1 MELTRRGTVLSGF
14 VFGGTILRGG
24 SSSMSKRIEYIDIA
38 RGIGIL
44 LVVMGHNDFGVVSP
58 FAYKV
63 IYSFHMPL
71 FFFLSGYFIN
81 PGIDFRSFFVK
92 RFNSLLKPY
101 FFTIFLI
108 YFMSISFGR
117 IGFETAIG
125 RIIKS
130 LYGAGYYL
138 DWVQLWFLPHLFVVS
153 LYAFFFYAVVS
164 KIDSRLVRWVI
175 LLVTLFLASLF
186 LKTFYPFQISVLG
199 KDYELFGLPFSL
211 DLVLLSGFFF
221 ILGSETRHITS
232 EGLFGNPFFFL
243 LTGAAVVF
251 LNLFF
256 PQRVD
261 FNTRLY
267 ESFIVNTI
275 GAVAGI
281 LFILALS
288 RQIELRST
296 RLASLFKYFGRMS
309 LILLILHVPIQ
320 DFWGQKILGVTG
332 NPPLSVWLAFVAG
345 VAGPVLLHELFIRA
359 NPVASF
365 WFGREAELPRQ
376 EKQPLPESAAAMEVQ
391 EGEKIT
397 VR

>member
-1 MELTRRGTVLSGF
+1 
-14 VFGGTILRGG
+14 
-24 SSSMSKRIEYIDIA
+24 MSKRIEYIDIA

-58 FAYKV
+58 FVYKV

-81 PGIDFRSFFVK
+81 PGVDFRTFFVK

-108 YFMSISFGR
+108 YFVSISFGR

-130 LYGAGYYL
+130 LYGAGYYI

-153 LYAFFFYAVVS
+153 VYAYFFYAVVS
-164 KIDSRLVRWVI
+164 KIDSRVVRWLI
-175 LLVTLFLASLF
+175 LLLTLAAASLF
-186 LKTFYPFQISVLG
+186 LTTFYPYQLSVLG
-199 KDYELFGLPFSL
+199 KEYELFGLPFSL

-232 EGLFGNPFFFL
+232 EGLFSHPLFFL
-243 LTGAAVVF
+243 LSGAAVVL

-256 PQRVD
+256 PQRID

-267 ESFIVNTI
+267 ESFLINTI

-281 LFILALS
+281 LFVLSLS
-288 RQIELRST
+288 RQVELHSP

-309 LILLILHVPIQ
+309 LILLIFHVPIQ
-320 DFWGQKILGVTG
+320 DSWGQRILGVTG
-332 NPPLSVWLAFVAG
+332 NPPLSIWLAFLMG
-345 VAGPVLLHELFIRA
+345 VAGPVLIHELFIRA

-365 WFGREAELPRQ
+365 WFGREAEPPRR
-376 EKQPLPESAAAMEVQ
+376 EKKESLPENAALMEIQ
-391 EGEKIT
+391 EGKKIS
-397 VR
+397 VN

>member
-1 MELTRRGTVLSGF
+1 MA
-14 VFGGTILRGG
+14 
-24 SSSMSKRIEYIDIA
+24 KRIEYIDIA

-44 LVVMGHNDFGVVSP
+44 LVVMGHNDFSVVSP
-58 FAYKV
+58 FGYKL

-71 FFFLSGYFIN
+71 FFFLSGYFLNIT
-81 PGIDFRSFFVK
+81 GGFLTFCRK

-108 YFMSISFGR
+108 YFISISFGKM
-117 IGFETAIG
+117 GFQTAIG

-153 LYAFFFYAVVS
+153 LYAFLFYAVLS
-164 KIDSRLVRWVI
+164 KADNRWVRWLV
-175 LLVTLFLASLF
+175 LLLTLGLASLF
-186 LKTFYPFQISVLG
+186 LKTFYPFSFSILG

-221 ILGSETRHITS
+221 ILGSETRQITS
-232 EGLFGNPFFFL
+232 DDLFGNPFFL
-243 LTGAAVVF
+243 ILTGALLIL

-256 PQRVD
+256 PAGID

-267 ESFIVNTI
+267 ESFAINTI
-275 GAVAGI
+275 ESVTGI

-288 RQIELRST
+288 RQIELRAQGF
-296 RLASLFKYFGRMS
+296 ASLFKYFGKIS
-309 LILLILHVPIQ
+309 LIILLFHVPVQ
-320 DFWGQKILGVTG
+320 DFWGQKILTVTG
-332 NPPLSVWLAFVAG
+332 NPPLSIWLAFLMG
-345 VAGPVLLHELFIRA
+345 VLGPVLLYELFVRN

-365 WFGREAELPRQ
+365 WFGREAEPPKKPEPLVSAEMIKAEEQ
-376 EKQPLPESAAAMEVQ
+376 KQPAANP
-391 EGEKIT
+391 
-397 VR
+397 